1 MFIVSI
7 IGPDGVGKTTIVQ
20 RLRES
25 LPLPVKYVYMGDNP
39 ASFNYVLPTMRWWKK
54 LSGAG
59 RNGAPTGPPAA
70 GESSGLVHRPA
81 ARPWRNPLRAVRKSV
96 GFVNRMLDI
105 WYRYAVA
112 AYFARRGYVVLL
124 DRHFVFDYY
133 HFDIAPQNGRR
144 PFKRRL
150 QGFLFKH
157 TIPEPDLVICLDAP
171 AEVIFA
177 RKGEFDVAYL
187 ERRRQQYRSLE
198 SVARHF
204 ALVNADQELERV
216 VQDVRDVICN
226 FQKEKEA
233 HVEV

>member
-1 MFIVSI
+1 
-7 IGPDGVGKTTIVQ
+7 
-20 RLRES
+20 
-25 LPLPVKYVYMGDNP
+25 
-39 ASFNYVLPTMRWWKK
+39 
-54 LSGAG
+54 
-59 RNGAPTGPPAA
+59 
-70 GESSGLVHRPA
+70 
-81 ARPWRNPLRAVRKSV
+81 V